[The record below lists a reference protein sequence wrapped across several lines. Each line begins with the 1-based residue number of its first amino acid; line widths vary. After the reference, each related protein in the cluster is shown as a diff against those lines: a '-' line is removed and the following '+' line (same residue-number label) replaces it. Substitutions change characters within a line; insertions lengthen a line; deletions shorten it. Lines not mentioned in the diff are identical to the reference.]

1 MSTALEFVLVGL
13 IGATVGFVEVLSRYT
28 DSLRSVARLWATW
41 LYAAVNAGAAAL
53 VLMLARSND
62 WTFGIPGDETAAR
75 VIGSGVAAMALLR
88 SGIGLVK
95 FGDKEVAAGPGALFT
110 AMLGIFDRVAN
121 RTQGEQRSAKAAH
134 CMAGISFEKAQVLL
148 PEHCLLLLKD
158 PTKQESTELA
168 NAVSTIAK
176 STGSDQAKAYNL
188 GVALIN
194 FAGPEVTLQA
204 VRTLRSEIEAGPGEE
219 PAATAPPSPEPIVVD
234 L

>member
-1 MSTALEFVLVGL
+1 MSTGAQYAVVAL
-13 IGATVGFVEVLSRYT
+13 IGATVGFVEVVSRYT

-41 LYAAVNAGAAAL
+41 LYAAVNAGAALL

-62 WTFGIPGDETAAR
+62 WTFGIPGDKTVAR
-75 VIGSGVAAMALLR
+75 TIGSGVAAMALLR
-88 SGIGLVK
+88 SGVGLVK
-95 FGDKEVAAGPGALFT
+95 MGDKEVAAGPGMLFS

-121 RTQGEQRSAKAAH
+121 RTQGEQRSAKAAQ

-204 VRTLRSEIEAGPGEE
+204 VRTLRDEISAPPGG
-219 PAATAPPSPEPIVVD
+219 AASTPPSPEPIVVD